1 MKSKYIW
8 MDGELIPFEK
18 ATVHFLS
25 PTLHY
30 GFGAFEGARCYDTS
44 NGPAAFRL
52 PEHLKRFVNSALILG
67 IQDFPYTV
75 EELTTAVHE
84 TIQANE
90 LRACYIRPALY
101 MDGPLGL
108 NGDAY
113 QTHVGIAVWE
123 WGAYLGEEALK
134 KGVRMTVSSF
144 TRMHHNSFM
153 TKAKAAGNYVNSI
166 MAKTLA
172 HRAGY
177 DEAIMIDPDGYV
189 AECSGM
195 NIFAVRDR
203 VIYTPP
209 RATILEGITRDSV
222 ITIANDLGYKVVEEQ
237 LVRDQLYIADE
248 VFVCGTAA
256 EVTAVCEIDTRQIGE
271 GRMGSVTRQLQKTFF
286 ETVRGEGSRSAE
298 WLDYVQ
304 VMTDTMI

>member
-1 MKSKYIW
+1 MISNFIW
-8 MDGELIPFEK
+8 MDGELVPYEQ

-30 GFGAFEGARCYDTS
+30 GFGAFEGARCYDTP

-52 PEHLKRFVNSALILG
+52 YEHLKRFVDSTLILG
-67 IQDFPYTV
+67 IQDFPYSV
-75 EELTTAVHE
+75 EELRTAVHE
-84 TIQANE
+84 TIRANE
-90 LRACYIRPALY
+90 LKACYIRPALY

-108 NGDAY
+108 NADSY
-113 QTHVGIAVWE
+113 KTHVGITVWE
-123 WGAYLGEEALK
+123 WGTYLGEDALE
-134 KGVRMTVSSF
+134 KGVRMTFSSF

-166 MAKTLA
+166 IATTLA
-172 HRAGY
+172 HRDGY

-195 NIFAVRDR
+195 NIFAVRNQ

-222 ITIANDLGYKVVEEQ
+222 LTIANDLGYRVVEEQ

-248 VFVCGTAA
+248 VFVTGTAA
-256 EVTAVCEIDTRQIGE
+256 EVTAVCEIDTRKIGI
-271 GRMGSVTRQLQKTFF
+271 GKMGPVTRQLQRSFF
-286 ETVRGEGSRSAE
+286 EAVRGEGPRSAE
-298 WLDYVQ
+298 WLDYVE
-304 VMTDTMI
+304 V